1 MQILSLEQKNL
12 VIHNLLNEQVGI
24 VPTDTVY
31 GLVGIYSSQFVAK
44 RISHLKL
51 RDKNKP
57 LAVIVSD
64 IAMAKDIGVITSQV
78 EQLYELYPQGKITI
92 IVKQKVNATE
102 TIAIRITNYR
112 WLQDIIYQT
121 GPLFATSAN
130 IHNENPII
138 TVNEN
143 KLEVDFIV
151 DGGFIDQ
158 KASTIIDATGSEIV
172 IIRS

>member
-44 RISHLKL
+44 RILHLKL

-78 EQLYELYPQGKITI
+78 EQLYESYPRGKITI
-92 IVKQKVNATE
+92 IVKQKVNVTE

-112 WLQDIIYQT
+112 WLQDIVYQT

-151 DGGFIDQ
+151 DGGIIDQ